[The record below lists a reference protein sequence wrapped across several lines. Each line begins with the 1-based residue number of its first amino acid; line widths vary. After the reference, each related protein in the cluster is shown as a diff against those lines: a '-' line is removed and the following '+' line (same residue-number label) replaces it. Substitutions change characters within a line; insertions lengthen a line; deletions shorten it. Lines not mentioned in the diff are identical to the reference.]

1 MRKTAAIRAAGVSVW
16 ERRSTCRVARAASPR
31 TVAAAVP
38 VQGRVP
44 GAGPVRALV
53 REAAVALVRGLV
65 RVPVRER
72 VLVAEVELDPDR
84 EVEAAAVR
92 VLDQGA
98 GREADRVPVPAR
110 GQEREPVREQVL
122 AAVLVV
128 ARGRGPALVAAV
140 AAALALVQEWDRVQE
155 LVVAPAVEVAVE
167 VDRGRVAAVALV
179 VERAPA
185 QERAMEPVR
194 ETGPEQGAALGRVAA
209 RDRVPGVPAVALS
222 SAAGSGM
229 RLHRR
234 GTFLRTVPSS
244 RSTAAM

>member
-16 ERRSTCRVARAASPR
+16 ERRSTCRVARAASPH

-38 VQGRVP
+38 VQG
-44 GAGPVRALV
+44 
-53 REAAVALVRGLV
+53 
-65 RVPVRER
+65 
-72 VLVAEVELDPDR
+72 R

-98 GREADRVPVPAR
+98 GREADRGPVPAR

-140 AAALALVQEWDRVQE
+140 AAALALVQEWARVQE
-155 LVVAPAVEVAVE
+155 LVVAPAVVVEVEVE

-194 ETGPEQGAALGRVAA
+194 ETGLEQGAALGRVAA